1 MNMLELHNAFMT
13 SDLPNF
19 EPDGKVGI
27 LATVDS
33 QGLPH
38 MTLIT
43 AMQAID
49 TKHLVFGQFCEG
61 SGKQNA
67 REHHA
72 IGFLIM
78 SLHKEVWRGKARW
91 THAAKTGAE
100 SEMFNQK
107 PMWRYNSYFGIHTVH
122 YMDLVGTTRKENL
135 PMGRIIGGVFKGM
148 LLSPSFYPK
157 TKNHD
162 EVMNKWTQRLISKT
176 GALKFIA
183 YIDSDGFP
191 MIVPVL
197 SAKAASTS
205 EVIFPKAEY
214 ADELAQIPQG
224 PVALYTMALSMETV
238 LVRGTYIPKMT
249 KYSLE
254 AGRMTVNHV
263 YNSMPPVPGTIYPK
277 NNLNA
282 VSTFS

>member
-1 MNMLELHNAFMT
+1 MLQLHNAFIT

-27 LATVDS
+27 LATIDP

-43 AMQAID
+43 AMQATD

-67 REHHA
+67 RERKA

-78 SLHKEVWRGKARW
+78 SLNKEVWRGKARW
-91 THAAKTGAE
+91 THEAKTGTE

-122 YMDLVGTTRKENL
+122 YLDLVGATRKEKL
-135 PMGRIIGGVFKGM
+135 PMGRIICGVFKGM
-148 LLSPSFYPK
+148 LLSPSHNPK
-157 TKNHD
+157 TTVLG
-162 EVMNKWTQRLISKT
+162 EVMNKWTQQLISKA
-176 GALKFIA
+176 GVLKFLA

-191 MIVPVL
+191 MIIPVL
-197 SAKAASTS
+197 SAKTASTS

-214 ADELAQIPQG
+214 AEELAHIPQG
-224 PVALYTMALSMETV
+224 PVALYAMALSMETV
-238 LVRGTYIPKMT
+238 MIRGTYTPNNAKF
-249 KYSLE
+249 SLA

-277 NNLNA
+277 KKLSA